1 MGHRLNGARS
11 TRRGFLQAGVFAGLG
26 LGELLRS
33 QALAATDSP
42 ARADALVH
50 LHLGGGMAHQDSF
63 DPKPMAPVDYR
74 GGLEV
79 VGTSLPGVQFA
90 RGLSRC
96 AQIADRLVIV
106 RSFSHGEAAHERGE
120 HNMLTGYRPSPAVVY
135 PSFGSVVS
143 EELGPQKSL
152 PPYVCVPQVG
162 STYQGTGYLSAS
174 YAPFSIGADPAGEG
188 FVVRDLDMP
197 EGVDEARFTRRK
209 SLLEAVDA
217 HFLERERSDALDAMD
232 QFYARAYDLLA
243 SSEARRAF
251 ALAEEPDAV
260 RDEYGRHTL
269 GQSLLLARRL
279 VAAGVRTVGVTHGGW
294 DMHQRIQES
303 MSSLLPVLDRAFAT
317 LIVDLERTGLLDRTL
332 VLLTTEFGRTPKL
345 NRDGGRDHWPGAFS
359 VVLAGGGLRRGMVH
373 GATDPTATEVAD
385 ARVGPE
391 DLARTLF
398 TQLGIDPE
406 RVLLAGGNRPIRL
419 VNGGR
424 LLTEIVA

>member
-1 MGHRLNGARS
+1 MGA
-11 TRRGFLQAGVFAGLG
+11 FAGLG
-26 LGELLRS
+26 LSELLRS
-33 QALAATDSP
+33 RAYAASSGAPP
-42 ARADALVH
+42 ARADALIH

-74 GGLEV
+74 GGVEV

-96 AQIADRLVIV
+96 AAIADRLVIV

-135 PSFGSVVS
+135 PSFGSVVA

-152 PPYVCVPQVG
+152 PPYVCVPQTASV
-162 STYQGTGYLSAS
+162 YQGTGYLSAS
-174 YAPFSIGADPAGEG
+174 YAPFSIGADPAGQG
-188 FVVRDLDMP
+188 FVVRDLDLP
-197 EGVDEARFTRRK
+197 EGVDETRFTRRK

-217 HFLERERSDALDAMD
+217 RFRERERSDALNAMD
-232 QFYARAYDLLA
+232 EFYARAYDLLA
-243 SSEARRAF
+243 SSDARRAF
-251 ALAEEPDAV
+251 ALSEEPDAV

-279 VAAGVRTVGVTHGGW
+279 VAAGVRTVGVAQGGW

-303 MSSLLPVLDRAFAT
+303 MNSLLPVLDQAFAA
-317 LIVDLERTGLLDRTL
+317 LVVDLERTGLLDRTL

-345 NRDGGRDHWPGAFS
+345 NKDGGRDHWPGAFS
-359 VVLAGGGLRRGMVH
+359 IVLAGGGLRRGLVH
-373 GATDPTATEVAD
+373 GSTDPTATEVSD
-385 ARVGPE
+385 AMVGPE

-398 TQLGIDPE
+398 TLLGVDPD
-406 RVLLAGGNRPIRL
+406 RALLAGGNRPIRL

-424 LLTEIVA
+424 MLTEIVS